1 MFDNME
7 EPLKGTIIFTFVYL
21 AIMLTM
27 DFYSADIVLSGKY
40 LAKVMLKLVI
50 AAGLFH
56 LLRKFFGSDSN
67 TTHPTAE

>member
-1 MFDNME
+1 MFNNIE
-7 EPLKGTIIFTFVYL
+7 EPLRGTIVFTLVYL
-21 AIMLTM
+21 AIILTM
-27 DFYSADIVLSGKY
+27 DFYSGDLALSGKY

-56 LLRKFFGSDSN
+56 LLRKFFGSDPN